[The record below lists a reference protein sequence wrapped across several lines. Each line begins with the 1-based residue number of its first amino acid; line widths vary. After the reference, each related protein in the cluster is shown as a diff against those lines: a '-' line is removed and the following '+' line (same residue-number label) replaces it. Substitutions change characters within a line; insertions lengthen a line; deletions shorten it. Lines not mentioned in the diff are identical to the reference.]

1 MPPIHLF
8 PRIPRELTRCSGALI
23 FWFLTPASF
32 AGGGLLDLA
41 TIDWLVRL
49 PDLYVAAL
57 GDGAVEQER
66 GLPQGGLQIERIERR
81 CGVPGN
87 DDPIPAQGGARGGV
101 MDADVGHR
109 AANNEGIDAPEAQE
123 VIEVGPVESIVADLT
138 DHVLILARRELID
151 DLPSPRA
158 LLDVVGPDVPLGV
171 SHGVGVLGKDDL
183 HTRRAGELEKVPD
196 GRDRALRIR
205 DDEGAALL
213 HEIVLHVHDHERR
226 LRRVHQDLAVNLV
239 LGNLHHACHMNL
251 LCTWCLH
258 AVYRLLTVLDRA
270 QRKLVDGCHVSL
282 LELGHLPR
290 RNTGSTSPITRA
302 ERIMSAP
309 RIWTATSLSPASQ

>member
-1 MPPIHLF
+1 M
-8 PRIPRELTRCSGALI
+8 A
-23 FWFLTPASF
+23 AS
-32 AGGGLLDLA
+32 GGLLDLA
-41 TIDWLVRL
+41 AIDWLVRI
-49 PDLYVAAL
+49 PGLYVAAL
-57 GDGAVEQER
+57 NNGAVEQER
-66 GLPQGGLQIERIERR
+66 GLPQGGLQIERVERR

-87 DDPIPAQGGARGGV
+87 DDPVPAQGGARGGV

-226 LRRVHQDLAVNLV
+226 LRRVHQDLPV
-239 LGNLHHACHMNL
+239 NL

-302 ERIMSAP
+302 ERIMSTP